1 MVDANLR
8 GVLVDFGACTREGAV
23 IHIRTPLWAKGD
35 LWHVAEKENDYN
47 GLQRAELSIRDRGQG
62 LTGSLID
69 SLLVL

>member
-8 GVLVDFGACTREGAV
+8 GVLVDFGACTREGAT
-23 IHIRTPLWAKGD
+23 IHIGTPRWAKGD

-62 LTGSLID
+62 PNWQLD
-69 SLLVL
+69 